1 MSLRRAV
8 PAGAAVAFAALAVL
22 VAHGSLT
29 RIDQWAIDHAMA
41 NAHRAGTAPTLGD
54 GLVPLL
60 GAHWDSWLDVVANI
74 VTAPASLL
82 LSLLIVSAGVLELR
96 RRGRPRAAAAWAAA
110 WLAGNLV
117 EWLCKSTLERPA
129 LYRHGLHL
137 SAFDTSFPSGH
148 TIRSL
153 LIVAVVATVW
163 PARRLWAAIWAA
175 ATIVLL
181 EVDALH
187 TVSDLAGGMLLTVL
201 LVSAARAAAD

>member
-1 MSLRRAV
+1 VSLRRTV
-8 PAGAAVAFAALAVL
+8 PLGAAAAFAALAVL

-41 NAHRAGTAPTLGD
+41 NVHRAGTAPTLGD

-60 GAHWDSWLDVVANI
+60 GARWDSWLDVIANI

-82 LSLLIVSAGVLELR
+82 LSLLIVGAGLVELR
-96 RRGRPRAAAAWAAA
+96 RRGRPRVAAAWAAA

-137 SAFDTSFPSGH
+137 SAFDSSFPSGH

-153 LIVAVVATVW
+153 LIVAVVAAAW
-163 PARRLWAAIWAA
+163 PARRVWAAVWAV

-187 TVSDLAGGMLLTVL
+187 TPSDLAGGLVLTVL
-201 LVSAARAAAD
+201 LVSAARTAVD

>member
-8 PAGAAVAFAALAVL
+8 PAGASAAFAALAVL

-29 RIDQWAIDHAMA
+29 GFDQWAIDHAMA
-41 NAHRAGTAPTLGD
+41 NVRRAGTAPTLGD

-60 GAHWDSWLDVVANI
+60 GAHWDSWLDVVTNI

-82 LSLLIVSAGVLELR
+82 LSLLIVGAGLVELR
-96 RRGRPRAAAAWAAA
+96 RRGRPRAATAWAAA

-117 EWLCKSTLERPA
+117 EWLCKSTLQRPA

-153 LIVAVVATVW
+153 LIVAVVATAW
-163 PARRLWAAIWAA
+163 PAHRLWAAVWAA

-187 TVSDLAGGMLLTVL
+187 TVTDLAGGILLTVL
-201 LVSAARAAAD
+201 LVSAARTAVD

>member
-1 MSLRRAV
+1 VSLRRAV

-41 NAHRAGTAPTLGD
+41 NVHRAGTAPTLGD

-82 LSLLIVSAGVLELR
+82 LSFLIVGAGLLELR

-110 WLAGNLV
+110 WVAGNLV
-117 EWLCKSTLERPA
+117 ELLCKATLERPA

-137 SAFDTSFPSGH
+137 AGFDSSYPSGH

-163 PARRLWAAIWAA
+163 PARRLWAAVWAA